1 MAIVE
6 KKVFIN
12 ATYPTIEQATTLAP
26 QDWPNWFVGVD
37 SVEVPPNYPEL
48 GSTILL
54 KYRAA
59 TLTLDVRQTL
69 VEFNPGQLTV
79 FRMDGMITGTQT
91 WTGQPEGDGV
101 WINVV
106 FDYEIPGGGLGKM
119 LDKLVIERVNVRNL
133 EDSLEALKRWI
144 EE

>member
-1 MAIVE
+1 MATVE
-6 KKVFIN
+6 KKIFIQ
-12 ATYPTIEQATTLAP
+12 ASYPTIERATTLAP

-37 SVEVPPNYPEL
+37 AVEVPPNYPAL
-48 GSTILL
+48 GSTILV

-59 TLTLDVRQTL
+59 TLLLDVRQTL
-69 VEFNPGQLTV
+69 VNFVPGQSTV
-79 FRMDGMITGTQT
+79 FKMDGMITGSQT

-119 LDKLVIERVNVRNL
+119 LDKLVVERVNTKNL
-133 EDSLEALKRWI
+133 EDSLDALKRWV
-144 EE
+144 ED